1 MLHDIHEGANARLVH
16 LIFSTAT
23 MCVAVVLWHSQL
35 AHFMFV
41 CAIGISTVKP
51 LGLVKHRLF

>member
-1 MLHDIHEGANARLVH
+1 
-16 LIFSTAT
+16 

-51 LGLVKHRLF
+51 LGLVKHRCFELLLDFSVLWIDYSKFFGFDRV